1 MKLSKISS
9 NWHTWIG
16 AVLSI
21 PILIVGITAVY
32 LVHKDFFKGEKE
44 KHEKHEQNEKY
55 STTKVDMKDIKA
67 VAVDENNITWF
78 GTKKGLYKIKNGKP
92 EAVKALMDIDVRQL
106 FNYEKNLFVVT
117 KEGLYVK
124 AQDKFEKIIEGEFT
138 ALSTTPDNLLLLTG
152 KYGILSSRD
161 GGKTF
166 TEDAGFTQLASNLP
180 GVVKMKEKEYKMKDG
195 EKEKEG
201 RDFGKL
207 MKDLHTGKFLGKDYM
222 WIWGDVV
229 GIACVLLVVTGLYMW
244 YKKSRNNRLINK
256 NI

>member
-1 MKLSKISS
+1 MKLSKITS

-44 KHEKHEQNEKY
+44 KYEKHEKY
-55 STTKVDMKDIKA
+55 SAAKVDMKDVKA

-78 GTKKGLYKIKNGKP
+78 GTKKGLYMIENGNP
-92 EAVKALMDIDVRQL
+92 EAVKELMEIDVRQL
-106 FNYEKNLFVVT
+106 FNYENGLFVVT

-124 AQDKFEKIIEGEFT
+124 AQDKFEEIIEGDFT
-138 ALSTTPDNLLLLTG
+138 ALSAAPGNLLLLTG
-152 KYGILSSRD
+152 KYGVLSSRD

-166 TEDAGFTQLASNLP
+166 IEDTTFTQLAINLP
-180 GVVKMKEKEYKMKDG
+180 GVKKMKEKDSKMKDG
-195 EKEKEG
+195 EKEGK
-201 RDFGKL
+201 DFGKL

-222 WIWGDVV
+222 WIWGDLV
-229 GIACVLLVVTGLYMW
+229 GIACILLVITGLYMW
-244 YKKSRNNRLINK
+244 YKKSRNNRQINQK
-256 NI
+256 M